1 MIKSLIIRRATYIG
15 RTGNILQL
23 FRLKM
28 FVYIF
33 DPKVAK
39 LALPALLFPV
49 SSVCCDFM
57 LAIVILDVLFAAPCS
72 IPPLIVCL
80 PALMTLHCTYFVFG
94 SLYLCFFL
102 AEIPPYTPCWW
113 PAVKPY
119 DSLILEVLDRF
130 CIFFASDTHTHMT
143 MWFGPKSVE
152 NLHGRAQN
160 EVIPMPNR
168 KWQNLRGGGSVMGK
182 IDAEKLGKARG
193 SCSVCS
199 AQIIRRIIKGLYYQI
214 LFHTFYS
221 DKKKIVV
228 G

>member
-102 AEIPPYTPCWW
+102 AEIPPCTPCWW

-168 KWQNLRGGGSVMGK
+168 KWQNLRGSGK
-182 IDAEKLGKARG
+182 RNGKNWCGKAWKSERKLF
-193 SCSVCS
+193 SMQCTDYK
-199 AQIIRRIIKGLYYQI
+199 AHYQGVV
-214 LFHTFYS
+214 LS
-221 DKKKIVV
+221 DFIPYLLLRQQKKLL
-228 G
+228 